1 MAASGSSL
9 KKRFPISH
17 KEEAQMYSVPVTEN
31 TIEMVEHEKK
41 LEKSS
46 NTKMHPEN
54 KFRKNSQIEN

>member
-41 LEKSS
+41 
-46 NTKMHPEN
+46 
-54 KFRKNSQIEN
+54 